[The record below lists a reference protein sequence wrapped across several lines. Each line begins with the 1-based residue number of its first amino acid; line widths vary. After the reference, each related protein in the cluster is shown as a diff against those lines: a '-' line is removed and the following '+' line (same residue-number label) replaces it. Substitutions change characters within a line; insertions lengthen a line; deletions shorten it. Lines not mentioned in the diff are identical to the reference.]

1 MALIEY
7 SLIFI
12 FALIMVVKGSDWFLD
27 SIIWVASVFRIPYI
41 IIGAT
46 VVSIFT
52 TIPETFYSVTAAL
65 KGETDL
71 AFGSSVG
78 SIAVNTGIILS
89 ILIILA
95 KPVLENKKEF
105 IKNGIFLIIVL
116 IITLLSGIIYLEISR
131 IVGAFL
137 VLLLILFI
145 YRNFLSAKATMDL
158 DIRYDLEP
166 EENIDREHPL
176 FDGVSFNEDNNE
188 IDISKNTVFRKLGFF
203 LLGVFLVV
211 SGSIL
216 LVDNGIKIAQIF
228 NVPSILIAIIFTSIG
243 TSLPEIIT
251 MISSIR
257 KGVSSLGVGN
267 IIGANT
273 LNIVQVIGLSSL
285 IRPIDLAHDKS
296 MIYLQLPA
304 VLFMVTLA
312 ILFGAFNKSQFKRW
326 QGFVILATYI
336 IFLTFNLLR
345 ENTPFLGPI
354 FF

>member
-1 MALIEY
+1 MALMQY

-27 SIIWVASVFRIPYI
+27 SVIWVASVFKIPYI

-71 AFGSSVG
+71 AFGSSIG
-78 SIAVNTGIILS
+78 SIAVNTGIILA

-105 IKNGIFLIIVL
+105 IKNGIFLISVL
-116 IITLLSGIIYLEISR
+116 FITLLSGIIYMEINR
-131 IVGAFL
+131 IVGALL

-145 YRNFLSAKATMDL
+145 YRNFLSARSTMDL
-158 DIRYDLEP
+158 DIKYDLEP
-166 EENIDREHPL
+166 EENIDKENPL
-176 FDGVSFNEDNNE
+176 FDGVSYNEGNNE
-188 IDISKNTVFRKLGFF
+188 IDISTNTVFRKIGFF
-203 LLGVFLVV
+203 LLGIFLVIA
-211 SGSIL
+211 GSIL

-228 NVPSILIAIIFTSIG
+228 DVPTILIAIIFTSLG
-243 TSLPEIIT
+243 TSLPEIVT

-296 MIYLQLPA
+296 MIYFQLPA
-304 VLFMVTLA
+304 VLIMVTLA
-312 ILFGAFNKSQFKRW
+312 IIFGAVNKSEFKRW
-326 QGFVILATYI
+326 QGFIILATYI
-336 IFLTFNLLR
+336 VFLTFNLFR
-345 ENTPFLGPI
+345 ENTPILGPI